1 MKDKK
6 QFHTYRGYQKI
17 RQDKKSLTPSM
28 EDYLEMIYRTCLED
42 GYTRMKD
49 IAKKLNVKVPSTT
62 KTVQKLAKMDYVK
75 YEKYGIIQ
83 ITPKGKKKGEFL
95 LKRHKIIE
103 NFLKNLGVKEDILN
117 QTEMIE
123 HHLNKN
129 TVRYIES
136 LNIFFKKNPDILK
149 KFIDFRNKNIDNC

>member
-1 MKDKK
+1 MKEKK
-6 QFHTYRGYQKI
+6 QFHTYRGYQKM
-17 RQDKKSLTPSM
+17 RQHKKSLTPSM

-62 KTVQKLAKMDYVK
+62 KTVQRLAKMGYVK
-75 YEKYGIIQ
+75 YEKYGVIQ
-83 ITPKGKKKGEFL
+83 VTPKGKEKGEFL
-95 LKRHKIIE
+95 LRRHKIIE
-103 NFLKNLGVKEDILN
+103 KFLRNLGVKEDILN

-129 TVRYIES
+129 TVKYIDL
-136 LNIFFKKNPDILK
+136 LNRFLKENPNILK
-149 KFIDFRNKNIDNC
+149 QFIDFKNKHMNNH